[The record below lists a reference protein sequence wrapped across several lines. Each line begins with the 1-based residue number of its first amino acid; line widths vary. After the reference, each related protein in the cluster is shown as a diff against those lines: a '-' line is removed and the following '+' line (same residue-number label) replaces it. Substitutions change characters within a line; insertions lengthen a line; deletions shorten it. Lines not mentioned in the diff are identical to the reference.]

1 MCMAYEAR
9 CSCGAQ
15 RASFQ
20 FKDNIMSQ
28 DVIRA
33 LYCPACS
40 SGLAVNADTMVIDNG
55 WVIEYDMEVAQ
66 LKGLQCGHIVTT
78 ADDIFDEGY
87 CTWNGMYPGDHIDSM
102 KEREQIAALAKSDPS
117 FYLKEMKSWMME
129 RMKRLQE
136 AGWRKA
142 REKAPAQG

>member
-9 CSCGAQ
+9 CRCGAEK
-15 RASFQ
+15 ASFQ

-33 LYCPACS
+33 LYCPVCS
-40 SGLAVNADTMVIDNG
+40 SGLSVNPATMVIDNG
-55 WVIEYDMEVAQ
+55 WVIEYDMDVAQ
-66 LKGLQCGHIVTT
+66 FMGRKCGRCVMT

-87 CTWNGMYPGDHIDSM
+87 CTWNGMYPGDHSDSM
-102 KEREQIAALAKSDPS
+102 KEREQIAALAKAAPGL
-117 FYLKEMKSWMME
+117 YLKEMKAWMIE
-129 RMKRLQE
+129 RMKRLRE

-142 REKAPAQG
+142 REKAATEG